1 MAFPMIRASAALVGS
16 MLFFGAAVA
25 AETPPDRSTLG
36 YEDNVTINAACFAAS
51 KQGDSAFDRCVRD
64 QIAALKS
71 HPGPDRTAVAPS
83 QMASIERDCDYLRRV
98 GIGQYN
104 DCLRQGIAQSPAGG
118 ADVAEEG
125 AGQAILNAAVAV
137 PRQQDAMAPATL
149 PLPREVLPK
158 LSNRVARQALAPAEL
173 YRKVAPSV
181 YVVVAAQS
189 AADVKARNFV
199 QGSAVAVAEHLLL
212 TNCHVV
218 KERSFIRI
226 LQDKTVAAA
235 SLVAADPAADRC
247 LIKSDGAALEPVAGV
262 RAFDDL
268 AVGERVF
275 AVGAPRSLERT
286 LSEGLISGLR
296 HDRTKGDLVQTS
308 APISPGS
315 SGGGLFDD
323 RGNLVGIT
331 SFHVLGGQNLDFAI
345 AAVDYWR

>member
-1 MAFPMIRASAALVGS
+1 MAFPLIRASAALVGS
-16 MLFFGAAVA
+16 MIYFGAAVA
-25 AETPPDRSTLG
+25 AETPLDRSSLG
-36 YEDNVTINAACFAAS
+36 YEDNVTINAACFAAR

-71 HPGPDRTAVAPS
+71 HPAPDRAAVAPS

-104 DCLRQGIAQSPAGG
+104 DCLRQGIAQIPAGG
-118 ADVAEEG
+118 TDAEEG
-125 AGQAILNAAVAV
+125 AGQAILRAAVAA
-137 PRQQDAMAPATL
+137 PRKPDAMAPATL

-158 LSNRVARQALAPAEL
+158 LSNHVARQALAPAEL
-173 YRKVAPSV
+173 YKKVAPAV
-181 YVVVAAQS
+181 FVVVAAQT

-226 LQDKTVAAA
+226 LQDKTIAGA
-235 SLVAADPAADRC
+235 SLVAADFAADRC
-247 LIKSDGAALEPVAGV
+247 LIKSDGPALETVAGV

-345 AAVDYWR
+345 AAVDYWH